1 MHLQATPEEESFRA
15 EVRAFLG
22 AKLTPELRAR
32 AAAEA
37 GIFVGPALAMQ
48 WHRILYEQGWV
59 APSWPVKFGGTA
71 WSPMQRHIFE
81 EECALAGAPSIPLM
95 GLRLCAPVIIA
106 FGTPEQQDFFLP
118 RIASGEHYWCQGYSE
133 PQSGSDLASLQTRAE
148 RDGDDYVVNGSK
160 IWTTHAHVANWI
172 FLLVRTSREGKP
184 QQGISFLV
192 SPLDAP
198 GITVRPIR
206 SMSGEH
212 EVNQVFFD
220 NVRIPVANRIG
231 RENDGWTIAKHL
243 LEEERGGGAEAP
255 RTRARLRG
263 IRNIIRAQAAEGD
276 TTLAEDDGFQ
286 QQLAWLEL
294 DEMALDWTERRI
306 AGRSGTGDLLS
317 QTAASLKKLV
327 GTELCQRAEALATD
341 ALGHFVLADQRGAL
355 DGSNRNAP
363 PHPAWALTPGA
374 RYLNGRAASIYGG
387 SSEVQRNLMARAVV
401 RAGGVA

>member
-1 MHLQATPEEESFRA
+1 MDLHSTPEEEAFRA
-15 EVRAFLG
+15 EVRAFLDE
-22 AKLTPELRAR
+22 KLTQDLRAR
-32 AAAEA
+32 AAAQA
-37 GIFVGPALAMQ
+37 GVFVGPELAMQ
-48 WHRILYEQGWV
+48 WHRILYERGWI
-59 APSWPVKFGGTA
+59 APSWPEKHGGTG

-81 EECALAGAPSIPLM
+81 EECTLAGAPAIPLM

-106 FGTPEQQDFFLP
+106 FGTPEQQDFYLP

-148 RDGDDYVVNGSK
+148 RDGDDYVVNGTK
-160 IWTTHAHVANWI
+160 IWTTHAHFANWI

-184 QQGISFLV
+184 QQGISFV
-192 SPLDAP
+192 VTPLDVP

-231 RENDGWTIAKHL
+231 RENDGWTIAKNL
-243 LEEERGGGAEAP
+243 LETERGGGTEAP
-255 RTRARLRG
+255 RTRARLQG
-263 IRNIIRAQAAEGD
+263 IRNIVRVQAAAGD
-276 TTLAEDDGFQ
+276 TTLAEDDMFQ

-306 AGRSGTGDLLS
+306 AGRSETGDLLS

-327 GTELCQRAEALATD
+327 GSELGQRAEALAAD
-341 ALGHFVLADQRGAL
+341 ALGHLALADQRGAL
-355 DGSNRNAP
+355 EASNRNVP
-363 PHPAWALTPGA
+363 PHPAWARTPGA

-387 SSEVQRNLMARAVV
+387 SSEVQRNLVARAVV
-401 RAGGVA
+401 RAGGV

>member
-1 MHLQATPEEESFRA
+1 MELHATSEEESFRA
-15 EVRAFLG
+15 EVRAFLDE
-22 AKLTPELRAR
+22 KLTPELRAR

-37 GIFVGPALAMQ
+37 GVFVGRDLAMQ
-48 WHRILYEQGWV
+48 WHRILYERGWV
-59 APSWPVKFGGTA
+59 APSWPEKFGGTG

-81 EECALAGAPSIPLM
+81 EECTLAGAPSIPLM

-133 PQSGSDLASLQTRAE
+133 PQSGSDLASLQTRAD

-172 FLLVRTSREGKP
+172 FLLVRTSREGRP
-184 QQGISFLV
+184 QQGISFV
-192 SPLDAP
+192 VTPLDVP

-243 LEEERGGGAEAP
+243 LEAERGGGAEAP

-263 IRNIIRAQAAEGD
+263 IRQIIRAQVEAGD
-276 TTLAEDDGFQ
+276 STLAEDDLFQ

-317 QTAASLKKLV
+317 QAAASLKKLV
-327 GTELCQRAEALATD
+327 GSELCQRAEALAAD
-341 ALGHFVLADQRGAL
+341 ALGHLVLADQRGAL

-363 PHPAWALTPGA
+363 PHPAWARTPGA

-387 SSEVQRNLMARAVV
+387 SSEVQRNLVARAVV
-401 RAGGVA
+401 RAGAV

>member
-1 MHLQATPEEESFRA
+1 MELHATAEEESFRA
-15 EVRAFLG
+15 EVRAFLEE
-22 AKLTPELRAR
+22 KLTPELRKR

-59 APSWPVKFGGTA
+59 APSWPEKFGGTA

-81 EECALAGAPSIPLM
+81 EECAFAGAPSIPLM

-106 FGTPEQQDFFLP
+106 FGTAEQQDFFLP

-148 RDGDDYVVNGSK
+148 RDGEEYVVNGSK

-192 SPLDAP
+192 TPLHAP
-198 GITVRPIR
+198 GITVRPIL

-231 RENDGWTIAKHL
+231 RENDGWKIAKHL

-255 RTRARLRG
+255 RTRTRLRA
-263 IRNIIRAQAAEGD
+263 IRNMIAAQAAEGD

-306 AGRSGTGDLLS
+306 AGRSEAGDLLS
-317 QTAASLKKLV
+317 QTASSLKKLV
-327 GTELCQRAEALATD
+327 GSELCQRAEALAVD

-355 DGSNRNAP
+355 DASNRNAP
-363 PHPAWALTPGA
+363 PHPAWVRTAGA

-387 SSEVQRNLMARAVV
+387 SSEVQRNLVARAVL
-401 RAGGVA
+401 RAGGC